1 MRLLIILTAAA
12 TLAGAQQAGKELKV
26 PQSPAEVT
34 LEKTA
39 ADIRE
44 QQKLIND
51 AMQQS
56 NWELDKQNKPI
67 LAQIQKLQDRMRDNQ
82 NRFQQRFN
90 KVAEEKMKQS
100 TIYKAQLEYL
110 AYLVKKSAGLP
121 ESAEFDIET
130 GKWKISSK

>member
-12 TLAGAQQAGKELKV
+12 TLAGAQQTGKELKV